1 MTYYGFWSVKSMSLL
16 VVNECGGWGMVVADG
31 NDFSKMERNADIAVS
46 DWE

>member
-1 MTYYGFWSVKSMSLL
+1 MPSVGNLSVKSMSLL

-31 NDFSKMERNADIAVS
+31 NDFLEMERNAEIVVS